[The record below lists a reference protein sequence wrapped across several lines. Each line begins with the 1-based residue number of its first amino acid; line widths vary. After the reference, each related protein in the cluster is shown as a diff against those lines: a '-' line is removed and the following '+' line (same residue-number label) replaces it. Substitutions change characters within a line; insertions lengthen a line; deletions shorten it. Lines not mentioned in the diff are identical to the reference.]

1 MLTIYGVEYTMH
13 TLKTGMAR
21 VVHKMS
27 AYTKSIMF
35 EKKNPKGLFIF
46 CRKVYKIGS

>member
-1 MLTIYGVEYTMH
+1 MH

-27 AYTKSIMF
+27 AYIKYHV
-35 EKKNPKGLFIF
+35 KKTPKGLFIF
-46 CRKVYKIGS
+46 CQKVYKIGS

>member
-1 MLTIYGVEYTMH
+1 MH

-27 AYTKSIMF
+27 AYIKYHV
-35 EKKNPKGLFIF
+35 KKPLKVYSYF
-46 CRKVYKIGS
+46 CQKVYKIGS